1 MKSGRRGRSAS
12 SVRWPWTGGGRE
24 EGTPVWRTPGGTLRH
39 SPKASGP
46 QGCGGAEV
54 SASWKSCPGGS
65 GSSQSAESHAPE
77 VPVSHDPKGRSQQL
91 LRGPKPLQPVS
102 RLRARPGSLQPPLGR
117 GQAGSG
123 ENSDPHQGELPEAPC
138 LVAGRIKRA

>member
-1 MKSGRRGRSAS
+1 MLPLSGGPGRGAGGRRARLSGELQVAPSDTAPKPLAHKGVEGPRYLHLGKAALVVLGRLS
-12 SVRWPWTGGGRE
+12 R
-24 EGTPVWRTPGGTLRH
+24 LRAMR
-39 SPKASGP
+39 PKYLS
-46 QGCGGAEV
+46 
-54 SASWKSCPGGS
+54 
-65 GSSQSAESHAPE
+65 
-77 VPVSHDPKGRSQQL
+77 PVSHDPKGRSQQL
-91 LRGPKPLQPVS
+91 LWGPKPLQPVS